1 MGVTVGFEQRR
12 DGIRLSIKRSL
23 WLLVENR
30 VYQARKEAVSTSLLQ
45 KSRQGMVV
53 VAQSS
58 LVFQGLG
65 SASVLKIELV
75 AWM

>member
-1 MGVTVGFEQRR
+1 MVGFEQRR

-53 VAQSS
+53 VVQSS